1 MGVVYG
7 NVKVNYGYCKSVAQ
21 LKSADDYILGRRKEQ
36 IADGVVKTQNHLY
49 NALGCNRDNFSNSIL
64 MTRKMHDKK
73 YSRYKQK
80 EILAQKLSISFHPDD
95 NDKLTYEEAYKIAEE
110 FAREFFW
117 SKGYEVLF
125 AVHTDTEHIHVHFL
139 VSNCNLRD
147 GKSFRRGPAELKEMC
162 RFFGEQCREHGLTHS
177 YRDTYYVKDKSREKC
192 SFAEYQ
198 MKKREKLS
206 FREEMKIYLRIA
218 MNCPETKTLEDVIRY
233 VKEHFLLDVRLRG
246 NTISYSLPYRRKKNG
261 EPVSVRGKRLG
272 ERFTA
277 AGIKAY
283 LEQKEKKRIEYQRIE
298 ADIEQMKGSFHDYDE
313 WEKEAE
319 ETIREDKP
327 ENENQ
332 EKDISIYEGFDRF
345 CEKEDISE
353 EDEDI
358 FYGAAFEQFNREW
371 QGEAEAADTVQCEN
385 KETKSVQR
393 ENLKSIEPDYK
404 KMSLQERV
412 KILPE
417 PTADVMEELRM
428 YEKRMGYDKDT
439 MRSMRYKMSVYDE
452 FLEEYEA
459 RKKLWG
465 TERVRNFEKRKDRG
479 NR

>member
-1 MGVVYG
+1 MGAVYG

-95 NDKLTYEEAYKIAEE
+95 NEKLTYEEAYKIAEE

-162 RFFGEQCREHGLTHS
+162 SFFGEQCREHGLTHS
-177 YRDTYYVKDKSREKC
+177 YRDTYYVKDKSRERC
-192 SFAEYQ
+192 NFAEYQ

-206 FREEMKIYLRIA
+206 FREEMKIYLRNAI
-218 MNCPETKTLEDVIRY
+218 NTPETRTLEDVIQY
-233 VKEHFLLDVRLRG
+233 VKDYFMMDVKLRG
-246 NTISYSLPYRRKKNG
+246 NTISYALPYRRKKNG

-272 ERFTA
+272 ERFTVS
-277 AGIKAY
+277 GITEY

-298 ADIEQMKGSFHDYDE
+298 ADIEHMKGFLHDYDE
-313 WEKEAE
+313 WEKEPE
-319 ETIREDKP
+319 EKSLED
-327 ENENQ
+327 NN
-332 EKDISIYEGFDRF
+332 ISFYEGFDQF
-345 CEKEDISE
+345 CKKEDIRE
-353 EDEDI
+353 ADEDI
-358 FYGAAFEQFNREW
+358 FYGAAFEEFNREW
-371 QGEAEAADTVQCEN
+371 QGEDD
-385 KETKSVQR
+385 
-393 ENLKSIEPDYK
+393 SIEEVLSLEEEAKDESPDYK
-404 KMSLQERV
+404 KMPLAERV
-412 KILPE
+412 VILPK
-417 PTADVMEELRM
+417 PTEDVMEELRM

-439 MRSMRYKMSVYDE
+439 MRSMRYKMNVYDE

-459 RKKLWG
+459 RKKQWG
-465 TERVRNFEKRKDRG
+465 TEKIENYKKIKERG
-479 NR
+479 ER

>member
-1 MGVVYG
+1 MGAVYG
-7 NVKVNYGYCKSVAQ
+7 NVKVNYSYCKSVAQ

-95 NDKLTYEEAYKIAEE
+95 NDKLTYEDAYRIAEE
-110 FAREFFW
+110 FAREIFW

-162 RFFGEQCREHGLTHS
+162 NFFGEQCREHGLTHS
-177 YRDTYYVKDKSREKC
+177 YRDTYYVKDKSRERC
-192 SFAEYQ
+192 NFAEYQ
-198 MKKREKLS
+198 IKKREKLS
-206 FREEMKIYLRIA
+206 FREEMKIYLRNAI
-218 MNCPETKTLEDVIRY
+218 NTPETRTLEDVIQY
-233 VKEHFLLDVRLRG
+233 VKDYFMMDVKLRG
-246 NTISYSLPYRRKKNG
+246 NTISYALPYRRKKNG

-272 ERFTA
+272 ERFTVS
-277 AGIKAY
+277 GITEY

-298 ADIEQMKGSFHDYDE
+298 ADIEHMKEFLRDYDE
-313 WEKEAE
+313 WEKEPE
-319 ETIREDKP
+319 EKSLED
-327 ENENQ
+327 NN
-332 EKDISIYEGFDRF
+332 ISFYEGFDQF

-353 EDEDI
+353 ADEDI
-358 FYGAAFEQFNREW
+358 FYGAAFEEFNREW
-371 QGEAEAADTVQCEN
+371 QGEED
-385 KETKSVQR
+385 
-393 ENLKSIEPDYK
+393 SIEEVLSLEEEAKDESPDYK
-404 KMSLQERV
+404 KMPLAERV
-412 KILPE
+412 VILPK
-417 PTADVMEELRM
+417 PTEDVMEELRM

-439 MRSMRYKMSVYDE
+439 MRSMRYKMNVYDE

-459 RKKLWG
+459 RKKQWG
-465 TERVRNFEKRKDRG
+465 TEKIENYKKIKERG
-479 NR
+479 ER

>member
-162 RFFGEQCREHGLTHS
+162 SFFGEQCRKYGLTHS
-177 YRDTYYVKDKSREKC
+177 YRDTYYVKDKSRERC
-192 SFAEYQ
+192 NFAEYQ

-206 FREEMKIYLRIA
+206 FREEIKIYLRNAI
-218 MNCPETKTLEDVIRY
+218 NTPETRTLEDVIKY
-233 VKEHFLLDVRLRG
+233 VKDYFMMDVKLRG
-246 NTISYSLPYRRKKNG
+246 NTISYALPYRRKKNG

-272 ERFTA
+272 ERFTVS
-277 AGIKAY
+277 GITEY
-283 LEQKEKKRIEYQRIE
+283 LEHKEKKRIEYQRIE
-298 ADIEQMKGSFHDYDE
+298 ADIEHMKEFLRDYDE
-313 WEKEAE
+313 WEKEPGE
-319 ETIREDKP
+319 KSLED
-327 ENENQ
+327 NN
-332 EKDISIYEGFDRF
+332 ISFYEGFDQF
-345 CEKEDISE
+345 CEKEDIRE
-353 EDEDI
+353 ADEDI
-358 FYGAAFEQFNREW
+358 FYGAAFEEFNREW
-371 QGEAEAADTVQCEN
+371 QGEEDN
-385 KETKSVQR
+385 KGTSFTDKEEEEEQ
-393 ENLKSIEPDYK
+393 PDYK
-404 KMSLQERV
+404 NMPLAERV
-412 KILPE
+412 AILPE
-417 PTADVMEELRM
+417 PTEDVMEELQM

-439 MRSMRYKMSVYDE
+439 MRSMRYKMRVYDE

-459 RKKLWG
+459 RKKQWG
-465 TERVRNFEKRKDRG
+465 TEKVREFGICKDR
-479 NR
+479 RSR